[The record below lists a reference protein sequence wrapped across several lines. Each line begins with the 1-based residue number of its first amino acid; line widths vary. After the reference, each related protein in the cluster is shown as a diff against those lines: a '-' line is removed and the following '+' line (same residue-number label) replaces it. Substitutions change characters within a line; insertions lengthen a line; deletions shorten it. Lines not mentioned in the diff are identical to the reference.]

1 MKKIILFGILISLML
16 QIGCTKA
23 KNEITKD
30 STEDNSII
38 EVGGVDKEIL
48 TRSEKIADS
57 VVELFGIDDS
67 VSIVFND
74 IAVVGVVLS
83 YDKELDGELKEDI
96 VNRITETDP
105 QIKEVNITQ
114 SEKNVEQLNEII
126 IGLLNGNPYD
136 NYVEEINNIIE
147 KVKKEK

>member
-16 QIGCTKA
+16 QIGCTKPN
-23 KNEITKD
+23 NEITKD
-30 STEDNSII
+30 SMEDSVIM

-48 TRSEKIADS
+48 TRSERIADS

-74 IAVVGVVLS
+74 IAVVGIVLS

-96 VNRITETDP
+96 VNRIKETDP
-105 QIKEVNITQ
+105 QIKEVNITKT
-114 SEKNVEQLNEII
+114 EKNVEQLNEII